1 MFAIDSVSLCPYTG
15 LLGITGSKRGFKGPL
30 CFGWDVSTFHFPLFC
45 FSCITFSRPMSCRCE
60 SLKVPI
66 LPLYSHEHVGDRV
79 LWVDISKTLTW
90 QMWIVLEQSHWKKQ
104 IHPVGCRP
112 NFFFYISTTVADFI
126 VYCWSNVALDFWSAH
141 KGQTVT
147 FIAFRTTT
155 QVPLSRQRAWGVT
168 SNWRLLENVFC
179 LWDLD
184 LQKISKLLPAI
195 KLTLSIINLISE
207 M

>member
-112 NFFFYISTTVADFI
+112 NFFFIFLPQWLILLCIAGVMLHWTFEVHI
-126 VYCWSNVALDFWSAH
+126 
-141 KGQTVT
+141 KGK
-147 FIAFRTTT
+147 RSH
-155 QVPLSRQRAWGVT
+155 LL
-168 SNWRLLENVFC
+168 LLEPQRKSLCADREYEAWRQIDVCWRMSFVC
-179 LWDLD
+179 G
-184 LQKISKLLPAI
+184 
-195 KLTLSIINLISE
+195 T
-207 M
+207 